1 MPRKVDW
8 DSQLGRRLKLRDL
21 QVFFAVADRGSM
33 AKAAA
38 QLGVT
43 APSVSEV
50 IAGLEDALG
59 VKLFD
64 RSPQGVESTIYGKAL
79 LKRGLVAFD
88 ELKQGVR
95 DIEFLADPTVGKLR
109 LMCDESISAATLP
122 PIIQRFSELY
132 PGVIMDVE
140 PFDVRSYADKLR
152 DRTYDLVLTRRPQ
165 PDLKNDPHGE
175 LNIEILF
182 NDTLVIAVGAQNP
195 LALRRKIKLTELA
208 DAKWILTAPGTWNY
222 EIVAAMFRSHGLE
235 MPRVIVNTLSVYL
248 RTTLLETGQF
258 VTAFPGSILHLHA
271 GRFRL
276 KELRLDLTAQ
286 AWPVTLLTLRHRT
299 MSPVVER
306 FVNCARETAK
316 AMHPKAMHPKPM
328 HP

>member
-21 QVFFAVADRGSM
+21 HVFFAVADRGSM

-43 APSVSEV
+43 APTVSEV
-50 IAGLEDALG
+50 IADLEYALG

-64 RSPQGVESTIYGKAL
+64 RSPQGVEPTIYGRAL
-79 LKRGLVAFD
+79 LKRGLAAFD
-88 ELKQGVR
+88 ELKQGIR

-122 PIIQRFSELY
+122 LVIQKFSELY
-132 PGVIMDVE
+132 PGVVMDVE
-140 PFDVRSYADKLR
+140 PFNLRSYVDKLR

-165 PDLKNDPHGE
+165 PDPQNDPLNE
-175 LNIEILF
+175 LNIEIIFDDELA
-182 NDTLVIAVGAQNP
+182 VAVGARNP
-195 LALRRKIKLTELA
+195 LALRRRIKMTELA
-208 DAKWILTAPGTWNY
+208 DARWILTAPGTWNY
-222 EIVAAMFRSHGLE
+222 EIVAAMFQSQGLK

-248 RTTLLETGQF
+248 RTNLLATSQF
-258 VTAFPGSILHLHA
+258 VTAFPRSVLHLHA
-271 GRFRL
+271 ERFKL
-276 KELRLDLTAQ
+276 KELRLDLPAR
-286 AWPVTLLTLRHRT
+286 AWPVALLTLKHRT

-306 FVNCARETAK
+306 FISCAREVVKSA
-316 AMHPKAMHPKPM
+316 HS
-328 HP
+328 

>member
-21 QVFFAVADRGSM
+21 HVFFTVAGRGSM

-50 IAGLEDALG
+50 IADLEHALG

-64 RSPQGVESTIYGKAL
+64 RSSQGVEATIYGKAL

-88 ELKQGVR
+88 ELKQGIR
-95 DIEFLADPTVGKLR
+95 DIEFLADPSVGKLR

-122 PIIQRFSELY
+122 LIIQNFSDRY
-132 PGVIMDVE
+132 PGVVMDVE
-140 PFDVRSYADKLR
+140 PFDLRSYVDKLR

-165 PDLKNDPHGE
+165 PDPQNDPLGE

-182 NDTLVIAVGAQNP
+182 DDELAVAVGAQNP
-195 LALRRKIKLTELA
+195 LALPRKIKLNELA
-208 DAKWILTAPGTWNY
+208 DARWILTAPGTWNY
-222 EIVAAMFRSHGLE
+222 EIIAAMFRSHGLA
-235 MPRVIVNTLSVYL
+235 MPRVAVNTLSVYL
-248 RTTLLETGQF
+248 RANLLATGQF
-258 VTAFPGSILHLHA
+258 VTAFPRSVLRLYEE
-271 GRFRL
+271 RFKL
-276 KELRLDLTAQ
+276 KELRLDLPAR
-286 AWPVTLLTLRHRT
+286 AWPVTLLTLKHRT
-299 MSPVVER
+299 LSPVVER
-306 FVNCARETAK
+306 FVSCARDTIKSARG
-316 AMHPKAMHPKPM
+316 
-328 HP
+328 